1 MGQHHTSDLAQG
13 AFRNAGGLRI
23 DIACRHWKTRLSCC
37 RARGSFCWWPPGLV
51 SIFAAFGAPVI
62 CLSPLPKGSGR
73 GTLGGGSWSY
83 QCWFGVL
90 PTTTYIYIYIYDL
103 VSHVVPCCIRS
114 MVIPLITS
122 QINLRNEDDKTII
135 SFNQTTLSHRHT
147 PEITRTS
154 NICNMMMIN

>member
-37 RARGSFCWWPPGLV
+37 RARGSFCWWPPGLL

-90 PTTTYIYIYIYDL
+90 PTTIYIYICIYIHTWIQYGIVKHIPILVYVFFLDL
-103 VSHVVPCCIRS
+103 ICPSSIYSRTTIYMYIYISIHEYMKVS
-114 MVIPLITS
+114 
-122 QINLRNEDDKTII
+122 
-135 SFNQTTLSHRHT
+135 
-147 PEITRTS
+147 
-154 NICNMMMIN
+154 

>member
-37 RARGSFCWWPPGLV
+37 RARGSFCWWPPGLL

-90 PTTTYIYIYIYDL
+90 PTTIYVYIYIHTVVTVVL
-103 VSHVVPCCIRS
+103 VSPRVSMSFPKVPQHTLYAPFRFQERL
-114 MVIPLITS
+114 PLLDAS
-122 QINLRNEDDKTII
+122 VFQ
-135 SFNQTTLSHRHT
+135 
-147 PEITRTS
+147 
-154 NICNMMMIN
+154 